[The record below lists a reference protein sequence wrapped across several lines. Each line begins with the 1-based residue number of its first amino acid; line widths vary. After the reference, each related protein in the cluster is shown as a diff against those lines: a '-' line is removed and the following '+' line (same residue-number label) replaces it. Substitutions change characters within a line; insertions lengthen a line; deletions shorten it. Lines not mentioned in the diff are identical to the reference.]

1 MFVETGIQSA
11 AEGSKKLYNRHAA
24 ERQQLAAAQVLNR
37 HRDRMA
43 PPCYHLILDN
53 PFETVEETLET
64 LQLTLKLPR
73 PFWFKRSSLVAFP
86 GTSIHRRYEES
97 GLLGDERER
106 VYLKVLEMPSTSYL
120 NFLFLLNSQNYPR
133 WVVRLLAGRS
143 LVRLLNR
150 PLTIPWFRFLERL
163 IRQVSR
169 LRKGLSYVVR
179 GDWQSVR
186 RKLSAAE
193 KAPRGMIS
201 SRPPAY

>member
-1 MFVETGIQSA
+1 MLG
-11 AEGSKKLYNRHAA
+11 
-24 ERQQLAAAQVLNR
+24 
-37 HRDRMA
+37 
-43 PPCYHLILDN
+43 
-53 PFETVEETLET
+53 EE
-64 LQLTLKLPR
+64 
-73 PFWFKRSSLVAFP
+73 A
-86 GTSIHRRYEES
+86 

-133 WVVRLLAGRS
+133 WVVRLLSGRA

-150 PLTIPWFRFLERL
+150 PSTVPLVGFVELL
-163 IRQVSR
+163 IRQASR
-169 LRKGLSYVVR
+169 IRKGLTYVLR